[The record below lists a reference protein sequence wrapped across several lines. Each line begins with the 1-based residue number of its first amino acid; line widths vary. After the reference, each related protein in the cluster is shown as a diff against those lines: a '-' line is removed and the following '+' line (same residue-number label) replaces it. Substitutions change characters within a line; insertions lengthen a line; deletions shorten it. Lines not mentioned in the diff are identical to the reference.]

1 MTDQILNLLKLCL
14 LALIYLFFAR
24 VLWSVWSEV
33 RTPVTTAGGGGERT
47 GIFGGRRAPRAAGR
61 TMLMFL
67 EPRRMRGTSHVL
79 ADVLTL
85 GRADDNDV
93 VLDADTFISSHH
105 ARVEMRPSGPWLV
118 DLGSTNGSYVNGQRV
133 TGEKSLRR
141 GDRVQVGSTVME
153 VRA

>member
-33 RTPVTTAGGGGERT
+33 RTPVVAAGTGDRT
-47 GIFGGRRAPRAAGR
+47 GLFGGRRAPRSAGR
-61 TMLMFL
+61 TLLVVL
-67 EPRRMRGTSHVL
+67 EPRGMRGTTHVL
-79 ADVLTL
+79 ADTLTL
-85 GRADDNDV
+85 GRTEDNDV
-93 VLDADTFISSHH
+93 VLESDTFISSHH

-118 DLGSTNGSYVNGQRV
+118 DLGSTNGSYVNGQRI

-153 VRA
+153 VRT